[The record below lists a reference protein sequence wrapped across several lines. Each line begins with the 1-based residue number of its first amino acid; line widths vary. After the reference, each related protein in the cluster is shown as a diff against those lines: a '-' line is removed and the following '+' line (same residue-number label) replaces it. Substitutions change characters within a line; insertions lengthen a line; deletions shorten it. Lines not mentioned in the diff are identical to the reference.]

1 MKIRE
6 FIKEVMDNAFT
17 DAEIIKYCEALDRDL
32 LVALVKE
39 LWEWALFEDAV
50 GELSNAEELRNV
62 YNLICERF
70 NVDIWKDVEQP
81 KQANSKQATDTQSL
95 NEGTKNNVGVGG
107 VLLSDVL
114 NTDRVKSIF
123 EGAYNKGWMEV
134 DGGKYRWIGLKD
146 KNGEVIRGKGQQ
158 FVYMIGEIFG
168 YKKGCSGNDGNN
180 IPCKAIEELFGV
192 SDIYSK
198 LIKCWEANKPQAWR
212 KPIDEMIKKATEST

>member
-1 MKIRE
+1 MTIRE
-6 FIKEVMDNAFT
+6 LIKEITEDTFT
-17 DAEIIKYCEALDRDL
+17 DTEIIKCCEEWDRVL
-32 LVALVKE
+32 LVELVNE
-39 LWEWALFEDAV
+39 LWMEYYSFDDV
-50 GELSNAEELRNV
+50 GEWQKANRMMRA

-70 NVDIWKDVEQP
+70 NVDIWKEKEQP
-81 KQANSKQATDTQSL
+81 EQANSKQATDTQSL